1 MDVIKMRLQ
10 TQHVQHSQHIPC
22 CKTTLNGDIN
32 RCTWITPIKHKPRRL
47 PAWPSHQIANIHECA
62 LDLNA
67 RLAAADAAFKNRL
80 VFKGTWDGIYKIA
93 KYEGATALWR
103 GLSPA
108 LVMSVPGNVIYF
120 VGYDYLRDGVRPYV
134 TTSKKDYAPLVAGGV
149 ARTIAVAIISPIE
162 LFRTRLQAAT
172 GVNEFKKVLLGV
184 TSMVEK
190 EGLSALWR
198 GLLPTLWRD
207 VPFSAVYW
215 MGYEE
220 GKKAFQAIAH
230 EHNGV
235 IPLNDLHITF
245 LSGALSGMFAA
256 TVTTPFDVA
265 KTRRQVDAGR
275 DNPTLKDGRVPAIL
289 KQIYKQ
295 DGIRGLF
302 RGLSPRIAKV
312 APSCAIMISSYEV
325 GKSFFAK
332 SHQS

>member
-1 MDVIKMRLQ
+1 MK
-10 TQHVQHSQHIPC
+10 
-22 CKTTLNGDIN
+22 
-32 RCTWITPIKHKPRRL
+32 
-47 PAWPSHQIANIHECA
+47 
-62 LDLNA
+62 
-67 RLAAADAAFKNRL
+67 
-80 VFKGTWDGIYKIA
+80 DGIYKIA

-134 TTSKKDYAPLVAGGV
+134 TSNKKDYAPLVAGGV
-149 ARTIAVAIISPIE
+149 ARTVAVAIISPIE

-172 GVNEFKKVLLGV
+172 GVNDFKKVLRGV

-190 EGLSALWR
+190 EGLGALWR

-207 VPFSAVYW
+207 VPFSAIYW

-220 GKKAFQAIAH
+220 SKRAFQSIAKQ
-230 EHNGV
+230 NSGM
-235 IPLNDLHITF
+235 IPFTDLHITF
-245 LSGALSGMFAA
+245 IAGALSGMFAA
-256 TVTTPFDVA
+256 AVTTPFDVA

-275 DNPTLKDGRVPAIL
+275 DNSSLKDNRVPAIL
-289 KQIYKQ
+289 RQIYQQ
-295 DGIRGLF
+295 DGLRGLF

-332 SHQS
+332 NHED